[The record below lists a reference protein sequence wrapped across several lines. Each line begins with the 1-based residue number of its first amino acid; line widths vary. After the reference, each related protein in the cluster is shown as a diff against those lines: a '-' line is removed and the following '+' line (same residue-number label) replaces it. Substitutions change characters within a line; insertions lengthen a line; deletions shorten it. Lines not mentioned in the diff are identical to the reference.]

1 MKAMN
6 VKKYIKLL
14 LVAALVSC
22 TGKTDPVIPYQE
34 SIICLSCKPLSVKSA
49 DPDPVLISDY
59 NILIYNCF
67 DVLEESV
74 YVPEREMTEEVN
86 HKTILLKGQR
96 YTVLAAAN
104 LGYALGNL
112 TLKEALAS
120 RHYLAYPDEYSHGI
134 PMVAM
139 LENVSAADIV
149 NIRLERLMGAV
160 DVRLDKTR
168 LDPDVALVVNEI
180 RIVKCPMSAMLF
192 SPGAAVQFFPG
203 GFSRSGMDLN
213 PLDRG
218 GAVRLYMLENLSG
231 DVPSSY
237 VEIRSTYSSPKC
249 RTRVGEYLIYRFY
262 IGDGNTYGIGR
273 NTIQSVVVRPT
284 GDGLSGDSW
293 RVDKS
298 ALED

>member
-6 VKKYIKLL
+6 VKNYTELL

-22 TGKTDPVIPYQE
+22 TGKTDPQIPLQE
-34 SIICLSCKPLSVKSA
+34 SLFCLSGKPYSVKSA
-49 DPDPVLISDY
+49 DPDPVLISDF

-67 DVLEESV
+67 GVLEESV
-74 YVPEREMTEEVN
+74 YVPERELTEAY
-86 HKTILLKGQR
+86 HQTTLLSGQN

-112 TLKEALAS
+112 SLKEAMGY

-134 PMVAM
+134 PMVAVREGVEPAGVID
-139 LENVSAADIV
+139 L
-149 NIRLERLMGAV
+149 RLERLMGRV
-160 DVRLDKTR
+160 DVRLDKSR
-168 LDPDVALVVNEI
+168 LDPDVELSVKEI
-180 RIVKCPMSAMLF
+180 RVGKCPMSATLF
-192 SPGAAVQFFPG
+192 SRGPAVQYFSS
-203 GFSRSGMDLN
+203 GFTLAGIGLN

-218 GAVRLYMLENLSG
+218 DAVRLYLLENISG

-237 VEIRSTYSSPKC
+237 VEMKCTYKSDRY
-249 RTRVGEYLIYRFY
+249 RTKVGEYLIYRFY
-262 IGDGNTYGIGR
+262 IGDGETYGIGR
-273 NTIQSVVVRPT
+273 NTIQSVVVRPS

-298 ALED
+298 ALAD